1 VRIAVHGLI
10 DLGRAAAKETAAP
23 QDGGGCKN
31 KKKVDDEQ
39 ESFLA
44 WPDFLLE
51 GE

>member
-1 VRIAVHGLI
+1 MDRHGM
-10 DLGRAAAKETAAP
+10 
-23 QDGGGCKN
+23 QSN

-39 ESFLA
+39 ESFLT